1 MGLTLRG
8 VAAVLGIA
16 RNTAGNY
23 SLGVRFDNSEK
34 GEIVEVPKHILLAC
48 SAVENKLSPVQYK
61 PTEVDSKL
69 KDKD

>member
-8 VAAVLGIA
+8 VASALGIA

-23 SLGVRFDNSEK
+23 SLGLRFDKCDE

-48 SAVENKLSPVQYK
+48 SAVEKKLSPIEYR

-69 KDKD
+69 KDKE